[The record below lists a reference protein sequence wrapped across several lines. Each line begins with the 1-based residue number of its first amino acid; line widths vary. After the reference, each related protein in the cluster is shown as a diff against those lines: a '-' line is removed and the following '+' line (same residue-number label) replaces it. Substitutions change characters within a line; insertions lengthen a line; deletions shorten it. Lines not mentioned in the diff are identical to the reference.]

1 MEEKP
6 MGVPTEKPEE
16 SNISKAISI
25 P

>member
-1 MEEKP
+1 MEENP